1 MTLEYIQLKKDIA
14 RKVKLANKYRKEAQE
29 LLAKCPHEEFVT
41 KQNIVG
47 AVHVE
52 QFSECKLCGV
62 HFGKI
67 IKELT

>member
-41 KQNIVG
+41 KENTTE
-47 AVHVE
+47 H
-52 QFSECKLCGV
+52 FNECKLCGV